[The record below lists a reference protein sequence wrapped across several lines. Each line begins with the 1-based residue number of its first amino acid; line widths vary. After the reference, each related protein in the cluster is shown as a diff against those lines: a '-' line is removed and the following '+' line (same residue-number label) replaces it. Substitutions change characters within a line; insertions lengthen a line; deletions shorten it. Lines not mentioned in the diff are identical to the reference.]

1 MKTYIKFTLVFVL
14 MAFNSLALV
23 AQDSDEKSREAEKKD
38 FHEKLKTL
46 HVAHLTAELGLTES
60 EAQEFWPVYNKMR
73 EEDRQ
78 LDHEK
83 RDLMR
88 EVDRN
93 YSSMTDAQAQSYLS
107 KYKALERRE
116 AAAEF
121 SEYHERIIEIIGVKR
136 FFKLKKADYDFRRKM
151 LKKFKSKR
159 DKRTGHLNTQESEK
173 MLELQ
178 KRRDIL
184 LCKRDSLK
192 LVREG

>member
-1 MKTYIKFTLVFVL
+1 MKTFINYTLLGVFLV
-14 MAFNSLALV
+14 FNSLTSV
-23 AQDSDEKSREAEKKD
+23 AQDSGDKSRDAEKKE
-38 FHEKLKTL
+38 FHEKIKTL
-46 HVAHLTAELGLTES
+46 HVAHITAELELTES

-78 LDHEK
+78 IDHEK

-88 EVDRN
+88 EIDRN
-93 YSSMTDAQAQSYLS
+93 YGAMTDAQAKSYLD

-121 SEYHERIIEIIGVKR
+121 SEYHERIIDIVGIKR

-159 DKRTGHLNTQESEK
+159 DKRTGFINDRIQEQKPEA
-173 MLELQ
+173 Q
-178 KRRDIL
+178 KRCDL
-184 LCKRDSLK
+184 LLEKCDSLK
-192 LVREG
+192 FVREG